1 MKGNLAI
8 SGFMIAVC
16 CVAGAAWGGGT
27 TVELR
32 SQDVSVR
39 EAVVAETGPHFV
51 MDINIPEGLPSDRL
65 LGAILE
71 FVVDADTR
79 VDTTWVEEADTLKA
93 FVHSTPVPMVEVY
106 ALTSSSGSEL
116 DRRNW
121 NEAMSFPVPVGV
133 GSDKMVRIDI
143 TRLVKRE
150 SRGEPRHRRGL
161 ADRRS
166 VRDLLAAGA
175 FRRGSGRTS
184 SVRVL
189 AACEYLWNERS
200 NRVTCERGPVLRW
213 TKA

>member
-16 CVAGAAWGGGT
+16 CVAGAAWSGGT

-143 TRLVKRE
+143 TRLVKHLIVNPE
-150 SRGEPRHRRGL
+150 ENHGIVVGSLTG
-161 ADRRS
+161 DRFGIFSLQEHFGAGVVAR
-166 VRDLLAAGA
+166 VRY
-175 FRRGSGRTS
+175 
-184 SVRVL
+184 V
-189 AACEYLWNERS
+189 Y
-200 NRVTCERGPVLRW
+200 
-213 TKA
+213 